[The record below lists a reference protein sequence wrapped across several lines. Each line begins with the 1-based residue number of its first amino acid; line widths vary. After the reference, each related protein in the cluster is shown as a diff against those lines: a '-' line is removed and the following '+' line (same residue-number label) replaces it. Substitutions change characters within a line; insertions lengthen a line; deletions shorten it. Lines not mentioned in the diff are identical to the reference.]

1 MESNRITLGSNEITL
16 ASFTEELH
24 SISKNVSIT
33 NYFIENNKS
42 ILDFITDYIQID
54 TILKQRGNINSNDL
68 LNKICNLENNMQII
82 HSKISSYQ
90 DIQNLQLQTI
100 QNKIQHISDH
110 DIRKNLSEFYSNLDI
125 NNKNHLTT
133 LLDSFNDKIQNL
145 NQRSINDLDKR
156 IIDTIASL
164 NTNVINSI
172 QNHSQIN
179 RIQETLMLLNN
190 NFTNNSSRKGAMTE
204 QILYKN
210 LLSAFPDSEIINS
223 SNTPH
228 AGDIQIKKDGRPDIL
243 IDSKHFE
250 STNVPKCDLEKF
262 QSDCKINN
270 CSGILA
276 CSFSGIANKK
286 HFEIDIVDGR
296 IYVYISNHQFDTTL
310 FQLAVRIIYGI
321 HSIIKEHKTDNIM
334 LERQLFERL
343 KVEFTYFNQTLQTHL
358 DAIKTSINSIS
369 QLSLTQL
376 DNFFKRSNFS
386 NELKKFSCTFCS
398 TGFSSA
404 KAMTKHMK
412 LKHDFQITTTRKTR
426 TKKNEERNENNHE
439 QTDENTEE
447 NTDGIANLNN
457 NNYHADQELIDIS
470 EHIST
475 DNTFNQISI

>member
-1 MESNRITLGSNEITL
+1 MESTGITMESLLKDIDLLGKNNTIT
-16 ASFTEELH
+16 T
-24 SISKNVSIT
+24 
-33 NYFIENNKS
+33 YFLENNKNIS
-42 ILDFITDYIQID
+42 EFILDYIQID
-54 TILKQRGNINSNDL
+54 NILKNRGNICSNDL
-68 LNKICNLENNMQII
+68 LNKISTLENNIQGI
-82 HSKISSYQ
+82 HSKLSSYQ
-90 DIQNLQLQTI
+90 DIQNLHLQNI

-110 DIRKNLSEFYSNLDI
+110 DIRKNLSEFYSNIDI
-125 NNKNHLTT
+125 NNKTHLTT
-133 LLDSFNDKIQNL
+133 LLDSFNEKIQNI

-156 IIDTIASL
+156 IIDTVASL
-164 NTNVINSI
+164 NNNVINSI
-172 QNHSQIN
+172 QNHTQIN
-179 RIQETLMLLNN
+179 RIQETLMILNN
-190 NFTNNSSRKGAMTE
+190 NFTSNSSRKGAMTE

-210 LLSAFPDSEIINS
+210 LLSVFPDSDLINS
-223 SNTPH
+223 SNVPH
-228 AGDIQIKKDGRPDIL
+228 SGDIQIKKDGRPDIL

-262 QSDCKINN
+262 QSDCKLNN

-296 IYVYISNHQFDTTL
+296 IYIYISNHQFDSNL
-310 FQLAVRIIYGI
+310 FQLAVRVIYGI

-358 DAIKTSINSIS
+358 DAIRTSINSIS

-412 LKHDFQITTTRKTR
+412 IKHDFQVVTTRKPR
-426 TKKNEERNENNHE
+426 TKKEEPEQEEPVQEDSHE
-439 QTDENTEE
+439 PDEPEETDE
-447 NTDGIANLNN
+447 
-457 NNYHADQELIDIS
+457 
-470 EHIST
+470 
-475 DNTFNQISI
+475 

>member
-1 MESNRITLGSNEITL
+1 MESSGITMESLLQEI
-16 ASFTEELH
+16 S
-24 SISKNVSIT
+24 SISKNNTIT
-33 NYFIENNKS
+33 NYFLENNKS
-42 ILDFITDYIQID
+42 ITEFILDYIQID
-54 TILKQRGNINSNDL
+54 TILKNRGNICSNDL
-68 LNKICNLENNMQII
+68 LNKLSSLENNIQGIQ
-82 HSKISSYQ
+82 SKLSSHQ
-90 DIQNLQLQTI
+90 DIQNLHLQNI

-110 DIRKNLSEFYSNLDI
+110 DIRKNLSEFYSNIDI
-125 NNKNHLTT
+125 NNKSHITT
-133 LLDSFNDKIQNL
+133 LLDSFNEKIQNV

-156 IIDTIASL
+156 IIDTVASL
-164 NTNVINSI
+164 NNNVINSI
-172 QNHSQIN
+172 QNHTQIN
-179 RIQETLMLLNN
+179 RIQETLMVLNN

-204 QILYKN
+204 QILHKN
-210 LLSAFPDSEIINS
+210 LLAAFPDSEVLNS
-223 SNTPH
+223 SSVSH
-228 AGDIQIKKDGRPDIL
+228 AGDIQIKREGRPDIL

-262 QSDCKINN
+262 QSDCKLNN

-296 IYVYISNHQFDTTL
+296 IYVYISNHQFDSTL

-321 HSIIKEHKTDNIM
+321 HGIIKEHKTDNIM

-369 QLSLTQL
+369 QLSMSQL
-376 DNFFKRSNFS
+376 DNFFKRSNFN

-412 LKHDFQITTTRKTR
+412 IKHDFQVVTTRKPR
-426 TKKNEERNENNHE
+426 TKKIEEQPQDQSQEQEDQSQDQSQEQQEQETESNE
-439 QTDENTEE
+439 
-447 NTDGIANLNN
+447 
-457 NNYHADQELIDIS
+457 S
-470 EHIST
+470 
-475 DNTFNQISI
+475 

>member
-1 MESNRITLGSNEITL
+1 MESTGITMESLLKDIDLLGKNNTIT
-16 ASFTEELH
+16 T
-24 SISKNVSIT
+24 
-33 NYFIENNKS
+33 YFLENNKNIS
-42 ILDFITDYIQID
+42 EFILDYIQID
-54 TILKQRGNINSNDL
+54 NILKNRGNICSNDL
-68 LNKICNLENNMQII
+68 LNKISTLENNIQGI
-82 HSKISSYQ
+82 HSKLSSYQ
-90 DIQNLQLQTI
+90 DIQNLHLQNI

-110 DIRKNLSEFYSNLDI
+110 DIRKNLSEFYSNIDI
-125 NNKNHLTT
+125 NNKTHLTT
-133 LLDSFNDKIQNL
+133 LLDSFNEKIQNI

-156 IIDTIASL
+156 IIDTVASL
-164 NTNVINSI
+164 NNNVINSI
-172 QNHSQIN
+172 QNHTQIN
-179 RIQETLMLLNN
+179 RIQETLMILNN
-190 NFTNNSSRKGAMTE
+190 NFTSNSSRKGAMTE

-210 LLSAFPDSEIINS
+210 LLSVFPDSDLINS
-223 SNTPH
+223 SNVPH
-228 AGDIQIKKDGRPDIL
+228 SGDIQIKKDGRPDIL

-262 QSDCKINN
+262 QSDCKLNN

-296 IYVYISNHQFDTTL
+296 IYIYISNHQFDSNL
-310 FQLAVRIIYGI
+310 FQLAVRVIYGI

-358 DAIKTSINSIS
+358 DAIRTSINSIS

-412 LKHDFQITTTRKTR
+412 IKHDFQVVTTRKPR
-426 TKKNEERNENNHE
+426 TKKEELEQEDSHE
-439 QTDENTEE
+439 PDEPEETDE
-447 NTDGIANLNN
+447 
-457 NNYHADQELIDIS
+457 
-470 EHIST
+470 
-475 DNTFNQISI
+475 